1 MTMHREVT
9 SVDVKS
15 NEQIE
20 GQNIECHP
28 LAVSLKISS
37 STKIQQQPREFI
49 KEECLNTQFS
59 KEQIGMDFFSRE

>member
-37 STKIQQQPREFI
+37 STKIQQHPREFI
-49 KEECLNTQFS
+49 KEECLNT
-59 KEQIGMDFFSRE
+59 